1 MKIKRIVET
10 LTLVFCIIFSGCGE
24 KKEKITVTGADG
36 TVYESYQDCCANQDF
51 EAAHRYL
58 AKMKNDHSYNIDEA
72 AEFVFKQE
80 ALYLMSMNDEI
91 AKKRILYLL
100 KEEEDNEDHVL
111 MLIDLAIDNDD
122 EAFVKTLANRL
133 SVSDGSINVKLMDYL
148 LPKNPE
154 ENKAF
159 LASLFR
165 KLTLG
170 ENSLLEL
177 AMRTDDRELVLQL
190 IDERNGLD
198 WDKILAWA
206 IQNRDDIII
215 ERLATP
221 YLIENNSGL
230 ANYLADSKSRKHADL
245 LFSALLDT
253 EESIPNQPQL
263 GIQKNWTHSERD
275 LFCEK
280 CEEYESKV
288 KKHNDKCQQILD
300 LAIKHKNQYLA
311 QRAMGKLRSN
321 ISHTLLPDQNNYHC
335 TKVAVDNTQVDIIKK
350 SYQDA
355 LRNGAF
361 K

>member
-1 MKIKRIVET
+1 MKTIRFAEALFVA
-10 LTLVFCIIFSGCGE
+10 FCLILSACGE
-24 KKEKITVTGADG
+24 KKITVKGKDG
-36 TVYESYQDCCANQDF
+36 TEYESYQECCANQDF

-58 AKMKNDHSYNIDEA
+58 AKMKNDHSYNFDEA
-72 AEFVFKQE
+72 AEFVFRQE
-80 ALYLMSMNDEI
+80 ALFLMSMNDEI

-133 SVSDGSINVKLMDYL
+133 SVSYGNINGKLMDYL

-165 KLTLG
+165 KLETG
-170 ENSLLEL
+170 GNSLLEL

-190 IDERNGLD
+190 IDGRNGLD
-198 WDKILAWA
+198 WDKMLAWA

-215 ERLATP
+215 ERLSTP
-221 YLIENNSGL
+221 YLIRNNSSL
-230 ANYLADSKSRKHADL
+230 ANYLADSKSRKHAEL

-253 EESIPNQPQL
+253 EEEIPNQPQL
-263 GIQKNWTHSERD
+263 GIQKNWTWQERD
-275 LFCEK
+275 AFCDV